1 MHGVKFQRVLAL
13 GLAIFAA
20 WSFTGCA
27 LLGGGGNAPPP
38 PPPPP
43 TATLSAN
50 PSTITAGQ
58 STTLTWQTSNATS
71 VSISPGIGAVGA
83 SGSMQ
88 VTPASTTPYQI
99 TATGP
104 GGTQQASATVTVGSV
119 VGPPP
124 TVTFTANPTTISQ
137 GQSSTLTW
145 QTTNATAVTISG
157 IGNEPPNGSVQVS
170 PTATTTY
177 QLTATGTGGSTP
189 GSATV
194 TVSPQNLG
202 AINHIIFMAQENRS
216 FDHIF
221 GHMNEYRATLGL
233 SAALDETPAGAS
245 NPADSGA
252 NITPFHLQTMCIENT
267 SAAWATSHINF
278 NRFSLSSDTPTLDGF
293 VVEAAAASMGNGGND
308 TVGQRAM
315 GYYTSADLIS
325 HYFLAAQFATSDR
338 WFAPA
343 PVETEPN
350 RMYLVASTSVG
361 HAHAPSGSVNALT
374 IFDLLD
380 QKGISWKIYYVD
392 PNQDTEMGFFSGF
405 LSKNANKFFPISQYF
420 TDLQNNALAQVSYI
434 DPGFQVGQDEHPG
447 VGNNIQVGAAT
458 VRNMITS
465 LMSSQSWK
473 DSVFILT
480 FDEHGGMYDH
490 VASMVDG
497 SPIQE
502 MMTGSTGQ
510 PATLG
515 IYPGDAVS
523 QHVPNPDGIPP
534 QDLFTSNP
542 PDPPGDFNRTGFRL
556 PMMVV
561 SPFSRKNFVS
571 HTPADNTAIL
581 KFIETRFGL
590 PSLTKRDAVQ
600 MDMSEFFDFVN
611 VPWATP
617 PTVPAQ
623 PTNGPC
629 YDALP

>member
-221 GHMNEYRATLGL
+221 GHMNAYRATLGL

-252 NITPFHLQTMCIENT
+252 NVTAFHLQTMCIENT

-278 NRFSLSSDTPTLDGF
+278 NRLNQSSNNPTLDGF
-293 VVEAAAASMGNGGND
+293 VVEGAAAAKNEGGND
-308 TVGQRAM
+308 TKGVRVM
-315 GYYTSADLIS
+315 GFYTHQDLIS
-325 HYFLAAQFATSDR
+325 HYFLATQFATSDR
-338 WFAPA
+338 WFAP
-343 PVETEPN
+343 
-350 RMYLVASTSVG
+350 
-361 HAHAPSGSVNALT
+361 
-374 IFDLLD
+374 
-380 QKGISWKIYYVD
+380 
-392 PNQDTEMGFFSGF
+392 
-405 LSKNANKFFPISQYF
+405 
-420 TDLQNNALAQVSYI
+420 
-434 DPGFQVGQDEHPG
+434 
-447 VGNNIQVGAAT
+447 
-458 VRNMITS
+458 
-465 LMSSQSWK
+465 
-473 DSVFILT
+473 
-480 FDEHGGMYDH
+480 
-490 VASMVDG
+490 
-497 SPIQE
+497 
-502 MMTGSTGQ
+502 
-510 PATLG
+510 
-515 IYPGDAVS
+515 
-523 QHVPNPDGIPP
+523 
-534 QDLFTSNP
+534 
-542 PDPPGDFNRTGFRL
+542 
-556 PMMVV
+556 
-561 SPFSRKNFVS
+561 
-571 HTPADNTAIL
+571 
-581 KFIETRFGL
+581 
-590 PSLTKRDAVQ
+590 
-600 MDMSEFFDFVN
+600 
-611 VPWATP
+611 
-617 PTVPAQ
+617 
-623 PTNGPC
+623 
-629 YDALP
+629 